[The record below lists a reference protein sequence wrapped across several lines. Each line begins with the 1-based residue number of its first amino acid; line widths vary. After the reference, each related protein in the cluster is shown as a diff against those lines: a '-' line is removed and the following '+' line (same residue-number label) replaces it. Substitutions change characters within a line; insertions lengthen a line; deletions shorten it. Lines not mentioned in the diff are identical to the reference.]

1 MWTCC
6 ISSCEHLYK
15 PKQPVA
21 ACAEQ
26 QSSAVLFYT
35 VPWYRQQTAY
45 SKLCHGQSYLHHD
58 YHFQCTITGLRS
70 SIEQEANWLFFKVQ
84 TYLEHQREGMLK
96 VLVLPS
102 NPGWQTTQEN
112 KSNHTSNLIL
122 PKKKK
127 KKSIWLKKYEGHLQ
141 QYHIGKSVCSS
152 QQNHSFR
159 AAQTW
164 GSLGT
169 KVSDRITQSHRSE
182 GTLKMT

>member
-1 MWTCC
+1 MCRATVLCSALLHSSLVQAANSILKIMPWTKLFASWLSFSMYNYW
-6 ISSCEHLYK
+6 ITLINWTRGQLVIFQSTNIFRASTERHVKSFSSTFKSRLANHTREQEQPH
-15 PKQPVA
+15 KQPD
-21 ACAEQ
+21 
-26 QSSAVLFYT
+26 
-35 VPWYRQQTAY
+35 TA
-45 SKLCHGQSYLHHD
+45 
-58 YHFQCTITGLRS
+58 
-70 SIEQEANWLFFKVQ
+70 QE
-84 TYLEHQREGMLK
+84 
-96 VLVLPS
+96 
-102 NPGWQTTQEN
+102 
-112 KSNHTSNLIL
+112 
-122 PKKKK
+122 KK

>member
-1 MWTCC
+1 M
-6 ISSCEHLYK
+6 
-15 PKQPVA
+15 
-21 ACAEQ
+21 
-26 QSSAVLFYT
+26 LFYT

-45 SKLCHGQSYLHHD
+45 SKLCHGQRYLHHD

-127 KKSIWLKKYEGHLQ
+127 KKKHL
-141 QYHIGKSVCSS
+141 
-152 QQNHSFR
+152 
-159 AAQTW
+159 AQ
-164 GSLGT
+164 
-169 KVSDRITQSHRSE
+169 KI
-182 GTLKMT
+182 